1 MKEKELRALE
11 DRLLEIRRQTKA
23 DIRRM
28 QEAKELEKE
37 ILLGTLK
44 RQIEKEMKLNVESG
58 RVADI
63 PYPDQEE
70 RSKLENE
77 AIELRVMQSEMEP
90 LIAGM
95 TEEHAKLQH
104 ANDDINSMFKTLNE
118 YALKK
123 VSDKKKLTDAQ
134 QKLSNVLIPKIK
146 RDISTGARAF
156 TVESK
161 LKDIH
166 RAYMYKLAEGV
177 QATDMYDQ
185 LLNEE
190 VMKMIQECESS
201 LGNEVLDLNGS
212 LDYLEADNAPCLY
225 DESKHN
231 LEHNWDTSR
240 NLTLSSSHNASQGNW
255 ESSANLD
262 GSHSWNDS
270 QNLDRSR
277 QWNDSQNLDESCLWN
292 ASQNLDVSTAD
303 LDWAVFDTWTGP
315 ENNA

>member
-1 MKEKELRALE
+1 MKEKELRVLE

-28 QEAKELEKE
+28 QEANELEKE
-37 ILLGTLK
+37 MLLGTLK

-58 RVADI
+58 GATDI

-70 RSKLENE
+70 KSKLENE
-77 AIELRVMQSEMEP
+77 AIELKAMQSEMEP

-104 ANDDINSMFKTLNE
+104 ANDDINSMFKKLNE

-134 QKLSNVLIPKIK
+134 QKLANVLIPKIK
-146 RDISTGARAF
+146 RDISTGTRAF
-156 TVESK
+156 IVESK

-177 QATDMYDQ
+177 QASDMYDQ

-190 VMKMIQECESS
+190 VTKTIQECESS
-201 LGNEVLDLNGS
+201 LGNEVLDLNRS
-212 LDYLEADNAPCLY
+212 LDYLEADNAPCSY

-231 LEHNWDTSR
+231 LEHDWDTSQ
-240 NLTLSSSHNASQGNW
+240 NLNSSSSLNTSHSNW
-255 ESSANLD
+255 ESSATLD
-262 GSHSWNDS
+262 GSHCWNDS
-270 QNLDRSR
+270 KNLDGSR
-277 QWNDSQNLDESCLWN
+277 QWNDSQKLDASCLWN
-292 ASQNLDVSTAD
+292 ASQNLDISTAD